1 MRTRSGIAFCVGSS
15 LVLLACSNQPQ
26 GPAESHDDT
35 RAAASP
41 APAAAG
47 RSPSGEIVARYGS
60 HVLTAEEVTT
70 ELERLPD
77 RSRRMMSAD
86 GRKRFVENYIL
97 SDLLYD
103 EGSRQGFA
111 NDPEIDRQVND
122 LRKRLVVQRVVRNLQ
137 NVPAIS
143 DEEVKKYYDANQAIY
158 STTTIKVR
166 HILVKD
172 EAQAHDLLA
181 KIKQNPAQFGDL
193 AKQYSTDTASAS
205 KGGDLGFFG
214 HGRMV
219 PDFER
224 AAFALKKPGD
234 VSDVVKT
241 PYGYHIIILDERK
254 EGVAK
259 PFDQVKEQIRA
270 TLRSQAL
277 QTRTQSF
284 YDDLKKQ
291 ANVTID
297 DATLEKVA
305 AAIPSSPEPVGALPG
320 ASGAASVPRVVLPG
334 GGTVVAPSLPAHPAP
349 GAGAAP
355 PPAAAANPSAGGSG
369 GKP

>member
-1 MRTRSGIAFCVGSS
+1 MRTSSGIALCVCSS
-15 LVLLACSNQPQ
+15 LVLLACNNPSP
-26 GPAESHDDT
+26 GPGESRDT

-41 APAAAG
+41 APAAPG

-60 HVLTAEEVTT
+60 HVLTAEEVTV

-103 EGSRQGFA
+103 EGGRQGFA

-137 NVPAIS
+137 NIPAVT
-143 DEEVKKYYDANQAIY
+143 DEEVQKYYEANKSLY
-158 STTTIKVR
+158 STTTIKAR

-172 EAQAHDLLA
+172 EAQARDLLA
-181 KIKQNPAQFGDL
+181 KIKQNPSQFADL

-224 AAFALKKPGD
+224 AAFALKNPGD

-241 PYGYHIIILDERK
+241 PYGYHIIMLDERK

-305 AAIPSSPEPVGALPG
+305 ALIPSAPAAGIALPG
-320 ASGAASVPRVVLPG
+320 IAAPGA
-334 GGTVVAPSLPAHPAP
+334 SLPA

-355 PPAAAANPSAGGSG
+355 ATGSVTGGAAAPAPAPAATAGTATGAG
-369 GKP
+369 AP